1 MTNTI
6 LNRVLN
12 ELKKK
17 YILNSIEYINENNV
31 IEVEPR
37 KHNQSTEIE
46 SVAWS
51 IQQNCVQV
59 ALLGREKCSS
69 IFFTLVSMMVKKI
82 EHTHVDI
89 L

>member
-1 MTNTI
+1 
-6 LNRVLN
+6 
-12 ELKKK
+12 
-17 YILNSIEYINENNV
+17 V

-37 KHNQSTEIE
+37 KHNQSPEIE

-51 IQQNCVQV
+51 IQQNCVRV
-59 ALLGREKCSS
+59 ALLGREKCS
-69 IFFTLVSMMVKKI
+69 IFFTLVFMMVKKI